1 MTGTATPSTT
11 PKLGVAVNEA
21 LLIPD
26 PAARRQIL
34 DHIASAGLDHVT
46 TGDHISFQGGT
57 GFDGL
62 ASATSILATND
73 SLKVLIGVYLA
84 GLRHPMVTARQLATI
99 SQIAPARLILGAG
112 VGGEDRSEI
121 SNAGVDPATR
131 GRRLD
136 ETLDVLRKLATGE
149 AVDHQGQFFS
159 LNSARILPP
168 PRPPI
173 PLVIGGSGDTA
184 IRRTATYGDGWLG
197 IFCSARRFSETVE
210 RIRGAAAELG
220 RPAPS
225 WFGLSMWCGL
235 GSDGDRARELLG
247 RRMQALYHQ
256 PPERF
261 QHVTAAGTPA
271 QVAEKLAPFV
281 EAGAEHLTIITVAGS
296 VHDGI
301 DLAAEVRRLLQA
313 EFAAAG

>member
-1 MTGTATPSTT
+1 VTATPSVA

-26 PAARRQIL
+26 PAARRRIL

-62 ASATSILATND
+62 VSAMSILAASDTV
-73 SLKVLIGVYLA
+73 KVIVGVYLA
-84 GLRHPMVTARQLATI
+84 ALRHPMVTARQLATI
-99 SQIAPARLILGAG
+99 SQMAPARLILGIG

-136 ETLDVLRKLATGE
+136 ETLEVLRTLATGE

-159 LNSARILPP
+159 LSNARILPP
-168 PRPPI
+168 PDPRI
-173 PLVIGGSGDTA
+173 PLVVGGSGDA
-184 IRRTATYGDGWLG
+184 AVRRAAAFGDGWLG
-197 IFCSARRFSETVE
+197 IFCSARRFGETVE
-210 RIRGAAAELG
+210 RIRDATAESG
-220 RPAPS
+220 RPAPW

-247 RRMQALYHQ
+247 RRMQALYNQ

-261 QHVTAAGTPA
+261 QHVTAAGTPE

-281 EAGAEHLTIITVAGS
+281 QAGAEHLTIITVADS

-313 EFAAAG
+313 EFASVG